1 MEKVSH
7 PHPACPDS
15 REKGRWYN
23 PIVEK
28 NRWRQ
33 ALARTRRTAFGRLAS
48 LVGATELTST
58 FWEGLEETLIQ
69 ADLGIKIVQG
79 LITNLKE
86 ISRAEGLTHGDQVIE
101 RLRALLFEHLE
112 TVTDP
117 EPDVRPLVIILV
129 GVNGSGKTTTAA
141 RIAYRWLSS
150 GKKVILAAAD
160 TYRAAATEQL
170 QIWGDRLDVEVISGQ
185 PGSDPGAVVYNAAQ
199 ATIARDA
206 DVLIVDTSGRMH
218 TEHNLMAELEKIC
231 RVAGKVIS
239 GAPHQVLLVLDA
251 TTGQNGLAQAQAFT
265 DAVDVTGVIVAK
277 LDSSARGGVGFAI
290 NSVLGIPIQYIGFGE
305 TLEDLSVFDA
315 EAFVN
320 GLLTQSE
327 TSPPP

>member
-1 MEKVSH
+1 M
-7 PHPACPDS
+7 
-15 REKGRWYN
+15 
-23 PIVEK
+23 EK

-48 LVGATELTST
+48 LVGAAELTRT

-69 ADLGIKIVQG
+69 ADLGIKIVHP
-79 LITNLKE
+79 LIADLKE
-86 ISRAEGLTHGDQVIE
+86 ISRSERLTHGDQIVE
-101 RLRALLFEHLE
+101 RLRTLLLDHLE
-112 TVTDP
+112 MVSDP
-117 EPDVRPLVIILV
+117 EPEVRPLVIILV

-141 RIAYRWLSS
+141 RIAHRWLRS
-150 GKKVILAAAD
+150 GEKVMLAAAD

-170 QIWGDRLDVEVISGQ
+170 KIWGDRLDVEVVTGQ
-185 PGSDPGAVVYNAAQ
+185 PGSDPGAVVYNASQ
-199 ATIARDA
+199 ATLARDV

-218 TEHNLMAELEKIC
+218 TEHNLMAELQKIC

-290 NSVLGIPIQYIGFGE
+290 NSVLGIPIQYVGFGE
-305 TLEDLSVFDA
+305 TLEDLSTFDA

-327 TSPPP
+327 TAPPL